1 MSQTTRAHT
10 PAPSWLVWT
19 ALWIVYL
26 VWGSTYLAIRVTV
39 ETMPPLLTA
48 AVRFLVAGLIA
59 YVAIRL
65 IKGAKAVRVTK
76 EEVGAST
83 IVGAALLV
91 GGNGLVSIGETEVPS
106 ALAALIIASVPLWVV
121 LWRWATRESIP
132 IGTLLG
138 VLGGFAG
145 VAYLVLP
152 GDKPGGASLG
162 YMLLIVLASM
172 SWATG
177 SFFSKRLPLPKDPFV
192 STSIQMLG
200 GGAVMLV
207 AGFVRGEASGLDV
220 STFSTAS
227 IWAVVYLIFAGSL
240 LAFTAYVWLLQ
251 HAPISKVATY
261 AYVNPVVAIFLG
273 WLILDE
279 QISVNILIGAAMIVA
294 AVAWIIR
301 METVG
306 TRRAA
311 ELQAPEPGSVPA
323 TSAPEEVR
331 LPAEAEVGT

>member
-10 PAPSWLVWT
+10 PAPAWLTWT
-19 ALWIVYL
+19 ALWVVYI

-59 YVAIRL
+59 YIAVRL
-65 IKGAKAVRVTK
+65 IKGATAVRVTK
-76 EEVGAST
+76 KEVGASA
-83 IVGAALLV
+83 IVGSALLL

-121 LWRWATRESIP
+121 LWRWATRENISV
-132 IGTLLG
+132 GTLAG

-162 YMLLIVLASM
+162 YMLLIVLASV

-177 SFFSKRLPLPKDPFV
+177 SFFSKRLPLPQDPFV
-192 STSIQMLG
+192 STAIQMLT

-207 AGFVRGEASGLDV
+207 AGFARGEANGLDF
-220 STFSTAS
+220 STFSAAS
-227 IWAVVYLIFAGSL
+227 LWAVVYLIFAGSL

-279 QISVNILIGAAMIVA
+279 KITINILIGAAMIVT

-301 METVG
+301 TESVG
-306 TRRAA
+306 ARRAA
-311 ELQAPEPGSVPA
+311 ALQRAEPGAVPA
-323 TSAPEEVR
+323 ATTADEVSIAEE
-331 LPAEAEVGT
+331 PALKL